1 VKSQLNPNQV
11 KMLALAAVLILGAA
25 VAGWF
30 GFSSLGDKQVEAQTL
45 AEKIGNPQLGPLLE
59 SPEAPRRAEKDAQEI
74 AKLTK
79 ELEQAKNSPSLRW
92 AEGTRQATGDGQE
105 WAKDPGK
112 WQEALVQTQGQLLA
126 LSRSAPAS
134 AQVAISPDF
143 YLGLDAYRQK
153 SPSPQEVPGLA
164 VHLSVARHLVEKLME
179 ARKVREQFKT
189 PCRLESITGP
199 GTVSGESGGAP
210 AAALPAGSPPGSG
223 RKMFRIKLECSPEVL
238 FEYVRLLSE
247 DDWPL
252 IVRGI
257 SLSNELQD
265 FPPRSEIA
273 KKFSSPAESTPAE
286 GAPQPAPEGGVKKD
300 QKLLQILSGKEKLIV
315 EMEVDFQPWG
325 TPAVSKGVPAGKTP

>member
-1 VKSQLNPNQV
+1 MKSQLNPNQV

-59 SPEAPRRAEKDAQEI
+59 SPEATRRAEKDAQEI

-179 ARKVREQFKT
+179 ARKVREQFKRASRV
-189 PCRLESITGP
+189 PGP
-199 GTVSGESGGAP
+199 SPAKAAVLRRRHSRRALLPAP
-210 AAALPAGSPPGSG
+210 AERCFASSWSALRRFCLSTSVFSRKTTG
-223 RKMFRIKLECSPEVL
+223 R
-238 FEYVRLLSE
+238 
-247 DDWPL
+247 
-252 IVRGI
+252 
-257 SLSNELQD
+257 
-265 FPPRSEIA
+265 
-273 KKFSSPAESTPAE
+273 
-286 GAPQPAPEGGVKKD
+286 
-300 QKLLQILSGKEKLIV
+300 
-315 EMEVDFQPWG
+315 
-325 TPAVSKGVPAGKTP
+325 

>member
-1 VKSQLNPNQV
+1 MKSQLNPNQM
-11 KMLALAAVLILGAA
+11 KMLAVAAVLILGAA
-25 VAGWF
+25 AAGWF
-30 GFSSLGDKQVEAQTL
+30 GFSSLGEKQGLAQEL
-45 AEKIGNPQLGPLLE
+45 AERMGKPQLGPLLE
-59 SPEAPRRAEKDAQEI
+59 SPEATRRAKEDAQKI
-74 AKLTK
+74 AELTK
-79 ELEQAKNSPSLRW
+79 NFQNTTNSPASRW
-92 AEGTRQATGDGQE
+92 EEGTRQATGEGQE

-112 WQEALVQTQGQLLA
+112 WQEALAQTQEQLLA
-126 LSRSAPAS
+126 LSRRAPAS

-143 YLGLDAYRQK
+143 YFGLDTYRLK

-199 GTVSGESGGAP
+199 GTVSGEGGGAP
-210 AAALPAGSPPGSG
+210 VAGAPAGSPPGSG
-223 RKMFRIKLECSPEVL
+223 RKVFRIKLECSPEVL

-273 KKFSSPAESTPAE
+273 KKFSSPAEATPPE
-286 GAPQPAPEGGVKKD
+286 GAPQPAPEGAVKKD
-300 QKLLQILSGKEKLIV
+300 QKLLQILSGKEKLMV

-325 TPAVSKGVPAGKTP
+325 NPAASKGGPAGKPQ